1 MSPSDQKNVKES
13 TDNVLKTM
21 EKKSLPVLLDLLPKD
36 ADLEVEN

>member
-13 TDNVLKTM
+13 TDNVLKTI
-21 EKKSLPVLLDLLPKD
+21 EKSLPVPLDLLPKD